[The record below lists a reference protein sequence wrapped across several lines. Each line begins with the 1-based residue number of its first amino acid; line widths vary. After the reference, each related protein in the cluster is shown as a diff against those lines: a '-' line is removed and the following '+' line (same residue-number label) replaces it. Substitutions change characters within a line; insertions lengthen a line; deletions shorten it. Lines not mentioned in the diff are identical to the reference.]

1 MYEVAYKQLFCCLFF
16 FEEFAQDIPINRYI
30 YIGTN
35 SLTFFKI
42 CFYNL
47 NVSTEKNCKTQTTE
61 YDDFTGREEQLRI
74 APCRRCARIGKDRI
88 DGMRMCFQL

>member
-1 MYEVAYKQLFCCLFF
+1 MLNRDK
-16 FEEFAQDIPINRYI
+16 INI

-35 SLTFFKI
+35 SLPFFKI

-74 APCRRCARIGKDRI
+74 VPCRRCARIGKTDI
-88 DGMRMCFQL
+88 KEMFYHFLNNSA

>member
-1 MYEVAYKQLFCCLFF
+1 MLNRDK
-16 FEEFAQDIPINRYI
+16 INI

-42 CFYNL
+42 YFYNL

-74 APCRRCARIGKDRI
+74 APCRRCARIGKTDI
-88 DGMRMCFQL
+88 KEMFYHFFNNSA